1 MDIFVE
7 KLVAR
12 KKGLRESILSA
23 IIITIS
29 VFIATTATLILGPRG
44 IVVLLII
51 GLIFGNWYIIS
62 AFNVEYEY
70 SVTNGEID
78 IDKIVNKRKR
88 KKMYTADCKDI
99 EIMAKLTSKRYNESI
114 ATVPK
119 KIVAVSSMK
128 SPDVYFAMLNIQGK
142 RALIYFEPN
151 EKMIKTIKS
160 IVPGKVFND

>member
-88 KKMYTADCKDI
+88 KKM
-99 EIMAKLTSKRYNESI
+99 
-114 ATVPK
+114 
-119 KIVAVSSMK
+119 
-128 SPDVYFAMLNIQGK
+128 
-142 RALIYFEPN
+142 
-151 EKMIKTIKS
+151 
-160 IVPGKVFND
+160 